1 MRNGRNLLR
10 INNGRCG
17 LGDTTRLEERATA
30 RNAVAAFYVA
40 LQHAW
45 RGLVVVFQREA
56 NFRIELGLGVLAVLV
71 AWFVRVP
78 VWPVVLVSVVVLS
91 AEVVN
96 SALER
101 TVDLITQEQNPLAR
115 DIKDIAAGAVL
126 LTSLGALVFAFVYL
140 LPPLIVRIGVQ

>member
-1 MRNGRNLLR
+1 
-10 INNGRCG
+10 
-17 LGDTTRLEERATA
+17 
-30 RNAVAAFYVA
+30 
-40 LQHAW
+40 
-45 RGLVVVFQREA
+45 VVFQREA